1 MKRFNKENVQS
12 YLNHHI
18 AELEKQWG
26 FDPNNGYSQVADSD
40 MKRVMAYG
48 EYEALQ
54 NVYDAIQYQCL

>member
-12 YLNHHI
+12 YLNYHI

-26 FDPNNGYSQVADSD
+26 FDPNNGSSQVADSD